1 MEVSAM
7 PLKIVTDP
15 SKPSTIALAGR
26 LDSSTAPELEAVLDR
41 VLKNASLPRLVF
53 DLSQLEYLS
62 SAGIRSFIRARKAI
76 EPGGGK
82 VAIVNPQPAVRKVL
96 DIVKAIPAG
105 GIFKDVAELDDY
117 LDHIQKQVR
126 DRE

>member
-1 MEVSAM
+1 ML
-7 PLKIVTDP
+7 LKIVAESSNP
-15 SKPSTIALAGR
+15 SSIALAGR

-41 VLKNASLPRLVF
+41 VLKNARLPRLVF
-53 DLSQLEYLS
+53 DLSKLEYLS
-62 SAGIRSFIRARKAI
+62 SAGIRCFIRARKAI

-105 GIFKDVAELDDY
+105 GIFKDVAELDAY
-117 LDHIQKQVR
+117 LDEMQRQVR
-126 DRE
+126 ERD